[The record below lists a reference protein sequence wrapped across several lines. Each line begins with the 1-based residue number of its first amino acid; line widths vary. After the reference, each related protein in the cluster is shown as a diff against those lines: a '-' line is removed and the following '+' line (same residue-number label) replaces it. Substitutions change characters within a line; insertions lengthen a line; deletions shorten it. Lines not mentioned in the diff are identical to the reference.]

1 MKQSSERKMQ
11 LALGKLL
18 TEVSHTNKWSEE
30 TFTTL
35 ASKAHVARTEAIRFY
50 QSLVDMNLLKFD
62 KQRQA
67 YVSNFDVI
75 IWSDEDTKLELISDL
90 MKMFPIR
97 LHKGRVKGS
106 HNKSA
111 KKAEPKAKNMEEAAF
126 LLQAEINPLS
136 QFSAADLVA
145 ELRNRG
151 YEVKATKTITTV
163 EEL

>member
-1 MKQSSERKMQ
+1 MKQSERKLQ
-11 LALGKLL
+11 LSLGKLL
-18 TEVSHTNKWSEE
+18 TSVNNTRNWSEE
-30 TFTTL
+30 TVINL
-35 ASKAHVARTEAIRFY
+35 ASKAGIARTEASRFY
-50 QSLVDMNLLKFD
+50 HSLIEMNLLKFD

-67 YVSNFDVI
+67 YVANFDVV
-75 IWSDEDTKLELISDL
+75 IWSDEDAKLGLIREL
-90 MKMFPIR
+90 MEMFPIR

-111 KKAEPKAKNMEEAAF
+111 KKAEPKAQNMEEAAL

-151 YEVKATKTITTV
+151 YEVKATKTITTI

>member
-1 MKQSSERKMQ
+1 MKQSERKLQ

-18 TEVSHTNKWSEE
+18 TNVHHTRNWSEE
-30 TFTTL
+30 TIVNL
-35 ASKAHVARTEAIRFY
+35 AAKAGIARTEAIRFY
-50 QSLVDMNLLKFD
+50 HSLVEMNLLKFD

-67 YVSNFDVI
+67 YVANFDVI
-75 IWSDEDTKLELISDL
+75 IWSDEDAKLGLIRELMEI
-90 MKMFPIR
+90 FPIR
-97 LHKGRVKGS
+97 LHKGRIKGS

-111 KKAEPKAKNMEEAAF
+111 KKAEPKAKNMEEAAI
-126 LLQAEINPLS
+126 LLEAEINPLS

-151 YEVKATKTITTV
+151 YEVKASKVITTI